1 MRMFSRHEWMF
12 LAFILIYS
20 SVPSLAGT
28 LRVIELLGGPAIVPE
43 NPRAIAY
50 PLPIIVHALG
60 SSLFCLIGALQFM
73 PGMRR
78 RWPGVHR
85 KMGMAVMVAG
95 CLSALTGLWMTH
107 VFVFPRE
114 LQGALLYWVRL
125 GVGLS
130 MIGLIT
136 WAFVA
141 VRFGMIAQ
149 HAAAM
154 MRAYAIG
161 QGASTQ
167 AVLGIAWMAV
177 FGAEV
182 MGPWRDVLM
191 VSAWCI
197 NLLIAQFMISKLVT
211 SRSPSNETS
220 RYRNFGRQDVGAV
233 R

>member
-1 MRMFSRHEWMF
+1 MRLFSRHEWMF

-20 SVPSLAGT
+20 TVPSLAGT

-43 NPRAIAY
+43 NPRANAY
-50 PLPIIVHALG
+50 PLPIIVHALS
-60 SSLFCLIGALQFM
+60 SSLFCLVGALQFM

-78 RWPGVHR
+78 RWPGAHR
-85 KMGMAVMVAG
+85 RMGMAVMVAG

-114 LQGALLYWVRL
+114 LQGALLYWVRV

-130 MIGLIT
+130 MIGLIA

-141 VRFGMIAQ
+141 VRFGRIVR

-167 AVLGIAWMAV
+167 SALGIAWIAV
-177 FGAEV
+177 FGVEV

-191 VSAWCI
+191 VGAWCI
-197 NLLIAQFMISKLVT
+197 NLLVAQFVISKLVT
-211 SRSPSNETS
+211 SRSPTNETS
-220 RYRNFGRQDVGAV
+220 RHPNYDRQNIGAV